1 MPRVISSFKELKL
14 VVAELQ
20 EQKVSWAKHYLDQY
34 ITNINSPE
42 ARLEYLYRLLQ
53 ILRKYDIRLTTE
65 LIQKLMDGEL
75 GS

>member
-34 ITNINSPE
+34 IANINSPE
-42 ARLEYLYRLLQ
+42 ARLQYLYRLLT
-53 ILRKYDIRLTTE
+53 ILRKYNIRLSIE
-65 LIQKLMDGEL
+65 LLENLMNGEI
-75 GS
+75 

>member
-1 MPRVISSFKELKL
+1 MHRVISSFKELKL

-34 ITNINSPE
+34 LNNIHNPE
-42 ARLEYLYRLLQ
+42 ARLQYLYRLLT

-65 LIQKLMDGEL
+65 LLEKLIEGII
-75 GS
+75 